1 MTDRTINRLI
11 FTRRAAV
18 VALLGFASG
27 IPLALSDSTLQAWL
41 TVANLDVSTIGLFS
55 LVGLPYTI
63 KFLWAPIIDR
73 FDLKFLGR
81 RRDWI
86 FLSQIMLSLTLFS
99 LGSRVIENDSLA
111 LVGLLAFLVAF
122 ISATQ
127 DIAVDA
133 YRAEVL
139 KAEERGFGAALS
151 VTG

>member
-1 MTDRTINRLI
+1 MTDRTLNRLI

-86 FLSQIMLSLTLFS
+86 FLSQIMLSFTLFS
-99 LGSRVIENDSLA
+99 LGSVLKMILFSFGG
-111 LVGLLAFLVAF
+111 LVGIFSCLYFCH
-122 ISATQ
+122 SG
-127 DIAVDA
+127 
-133 YRAEVL
+133 YCCRC
-139 KAEERGFGAALS
+139 LS
-151 VTG
+151 SRSVEG